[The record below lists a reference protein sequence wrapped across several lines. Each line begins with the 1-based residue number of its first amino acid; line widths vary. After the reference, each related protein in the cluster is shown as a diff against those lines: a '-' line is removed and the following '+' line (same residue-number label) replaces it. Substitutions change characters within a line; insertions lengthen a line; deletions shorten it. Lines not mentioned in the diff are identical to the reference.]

1 MPSRR
6 ATSDSR
12 ARDEE
17 EAWTQPVTVTAD
29 IYHNNNNKCIIDQI
43 REPVL
48 LIAAINQK

>member
-29 IYHNNNNKCIIDQI
+29 IYHNNKCIIDQI